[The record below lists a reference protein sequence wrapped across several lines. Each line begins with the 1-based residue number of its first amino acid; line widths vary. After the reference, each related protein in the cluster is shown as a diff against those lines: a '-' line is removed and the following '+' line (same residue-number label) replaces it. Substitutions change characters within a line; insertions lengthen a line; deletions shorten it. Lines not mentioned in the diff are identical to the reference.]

1 MTIPAATN
9 LIVNLFPEP
18 ALQEIAIAIFG
29 GGSKRLQHDASG
41 QATDLGDWVLNS
53 HGSVCQCAWSRPRR
67 SSLASV
73 SPTCRREDSALY

>member
-29 GGSKRLQHDASG
+29 GECRVCDATLRDKPLTLTSF
-41 QATDLGDWVLNS
+41 
-53 HGSVCQCAWSRPRR
+53 C
-67 SSLASV
+67 
-73 SPTCRREDSALY
+73 